1 MWGCVLAVHADLSI
15 TLAYT
20 GCHASVWFAARRWA
34 SGPVIRSTFVTP
46 YKDDT
51 MTATLLDGK
60 QIAEQIRGELAGQV
74 GEFVEQR
81 GIRPT
86 LAAIL
91 VGDFAPSEV
100 YVRNK
105 EKACQRVGLDSR
117 VHRLGSQTSEQELLQ
132 LIERL
137 NQDSSVHGILVQL
150 PLPGHIREACILDAI
165 APLKDVDAFHPE
177 NVGLIAQ
184 GRPRYLPCTPHGISQ
199 MLSRA
204 GISTRGKHAVIVGRS
219 DIVGKPMALMLMN
232 RNSTVGPDG
241 ANATV
246 TVCHTQTADLA
257 AVTRS
262 ADLLIAAIGRPKF
275 ITAEMVKPGAV
286 VVDVG
291 INRTD
296 AGLVGDVDF
305 EAVREVAGYLTPVP
319 GGVGPLTVTMLL
331 VNTLAAA
338 QRQLDA
344 TA

>member
-1 MWGCVLAVHADLSI
+1 
-15 TLAYT
+15 
-20 GCHASVWFAARRWA
+20 
-34 SGPVIRSTFVTP
+34 
-46 YKDDT
+46 

-60 QIAEQIRGELAGQV
+60 QIAEQIRSELAGQV
-74 GEFVEQR
+74 TAFVDHS

-105 EKACQRVGLDSR
+105 EKACQRVGLDSH
-117 VHRLGSQTSEQELLQ
+117 VHRLGSQTSEQQLLQ
-132 LIERL
+132 LIEQL
-137 NQDSSVHGILVQL
+137 NQDPTIHGILVQL
-150 PLPGHIREACILDAI
+150 PLPGHIREARVLDAI

-199 MLSRA
+199 LLHRA
-204 GISTRGKHAVIVGRS
+204 GITTCGKHAVIVGRS

-232 RNSTVGPDG
+232 RDSTVGADG

-246 TVCHTQTADLA
+246 TVCHTQTADLPG
-257 AVTRS
+257 VTRS

-275 ITAEMVKPGAV
+275 ITADMVKPGAV

-291 INRTD
+291 INRTES
-296 AGLVGDVDF
+296 GLVGDVDF
-305 EAVREVAGYLTPVP
+305 EAVKEVAGFLTPVP

-331 VNTLAAA
+331 VNTLEAAK
-338 QRQLDA
+338 RQHGGA
-344 TA
+344 A

>member
-1 MWGCVLAVHADLSI
+1 
-15 TLAYT
+15 
-20 GCHASVWFAARRWA
+20 
-34 SGPVIRSTFVTP
+34 
-46 YKDDT
+46 

-60 QIAEQIRGELAGQV
+60 QIAEQIRSELTGDVTA
-74 GEFVEQR
+74 FVDR
-81 GIRPT
+81 CGIRPA

-105 EKACQRVGLDSR
+105 EKACQRVGISSQ
-117 VHRLGSQTSEQELLQ
+117 VHRLAKETSEADLLR
-132 LIERL
+132 LIEQL
-137 NQDSSVHGILVQL
+137 NQDRDVHGILVQL
-150 PLPGHIREACILDAI
+150 PLPGHIREARVLDALG
-165 APLKDVDAFHPE
+165 PLKDVDAFHPE

-199 MLSRA
+199 LLHRS
-204 GISTRGKHAVIVGRS
+204 GIKTRGKHAVIVGRS

-232 RNSTVGPDG
+232 RDSSVGPDG

-246 TVCHTQTADLA
+246 TVCHTQTAGLA
-257 AVTRS
+257 DVTRR

-291 INRTD
+291 INRTE

-305 EAVREVAGYLTPVP
+305 EAVKEVASFLTPVP

-331 VNTLAAA
+331 YNTLQAAKH
-338 QRQLDA
+338 QLGELPG
-344 TA
+344 